1 MGLLGEFKE
10 FAVKGNMIDMAIGIV
25 IGAAFGTVVKS
36 LVDDVIMPPI
46 GLALGKVDFSELAI
60 ELQAANPAAGVE
72 AVTLNY
78 GNFINNILSLLIV
91 AAALFMV
98 IKIINRLK
106 REEAAKPTVPPAPP
120 EELVVLREIRD
131 QLKKG

>member
-1 MGLLGEFKE
+1 
-10 FAVKGNMIDMAIGIV
+10 I
-25 IGAAFGTVVKS
+25 
-36 LVDDVIMPPI
+36 IMPPI
-46 GLALGKVDFSELAI
+46 GMALGKVDFSQLAI
-60 ELQAANPAAGVE
+60 TLQAANPAEGVE

-91 AAALFMV
+91 AAALFIV

-106 REEAAKPTVPPAPP
+106 REEEAKPAAPAAPP